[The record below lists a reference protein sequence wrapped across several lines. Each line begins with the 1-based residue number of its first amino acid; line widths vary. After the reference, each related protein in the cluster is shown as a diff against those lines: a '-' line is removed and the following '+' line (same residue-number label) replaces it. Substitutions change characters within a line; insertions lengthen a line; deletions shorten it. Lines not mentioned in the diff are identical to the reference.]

1 MKQGNCLRLW
11 FMADHN
17 EIVEIANF
25 YDFLEI
31 QPIGNNEYLVRDKHL
46 NSHKDLENI
55 NRNIV
60 KLGRNMNKP
69 VVATGDVHFLDPQ
82 DEYFRRILMH
92 GQGFGDAEFQP
103 PLYFKT
109 TREMLED
116 FSYLGTEIAKEVV
129 IEAPRRIMASI
140 DNIEPI
146 PQGLAT
152 PEIPG
157 SDEQI
162 RKMAID
168 NARKIYGNPLPDMV
182 ENRLDKELKSII
194 EHGFAVLY
202 LIAHK
207 LVQKS
212 LEDGYLVGSRG
223 SVGSSLVAY
232 LTNIT
237 EVNPLPPIM
246 FVQV

>member
-1 MKQGNCLRLW
+1 
-11 FMADHN
+11 
-17 EIVEIANF
+17 
-25 YDFLEI
+25 
-31 QPIGNNEYLVRDKHL
+31 
-46 NSHKDLENI
+46 
-55 NRNIV
+55 
-60 KLGRNMNKP
+60 
-69 VVATGDVHFLDPQ
+69 
-82 DEYFRRILMH
+82 
-92 GQGFGDAEFQP
+92 
-103 PLYFKT
+103 
-109 TREMLED
+109 MLED

-168 NARKIYGNPLPDMV
+168 NARKIMAIHLPDMV

-207 LVQKS
+207 LVQ
-212 LEDGYLVGSRG
+212 
-223 SVGSSLVAY
+223 
-232 LTNIT
+232 
-237 EVNPLPPIM
+237 NP
-246 FVQV
+246 